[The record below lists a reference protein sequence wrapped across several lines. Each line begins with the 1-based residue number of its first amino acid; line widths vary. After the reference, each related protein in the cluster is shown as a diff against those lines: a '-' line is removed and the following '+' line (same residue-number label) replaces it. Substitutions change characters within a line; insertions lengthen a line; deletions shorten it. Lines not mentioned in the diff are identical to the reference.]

1 VIAINFQIAV
11 SEQMFNVSVASA
23 LPITRRKVLP
33 LLYLLSERTQFLQR
47 YAFICHVLHISA
59 VLAIIR

>member
-1 VIAINFQIAV
+1 V
-11 SEQMFNVSVASA
+11 SEQMFNVLVASA

-33 LLYLLSERTQFLQR
+33 LLYLLSERTQILQH
-47 YAFICHVLHISA
+47 YAFICHVLYISA